1 MIRVAACVRLLHNER
16 AEIVGAT
23 RMGHIMS
30 LYLAVRRA
38 HQSLESQ
45 LLLALPRGITS
56 RQALILD
63 LLLDRSAVDKQAD
76 IVAQIGIDRSTLADV
91 MKRMQKHGLLE
102 RARDK
107 RDARAYNVRLTPE
120 GIEAANACRITLRRI
135 EAKAVARLGVESAA
149 LDVLAVIAGTSD
161 ARALAA

>member
-1 MIRVAACVRLLHNER
+1 MIRVAACMRFLHNER

-91 MKRMQKHGLLE
+91 MKRIAAPMVGGLFTSFLLE
-102 RARDK
+102 LLVYPAVYLLWK
-107 RDARAYNVRLTPE
+107 RRN
-120 GIEAANACRITLRRI
+120 
-135 EAKAVARLGVESAA
+135 
-149 LDVLAVIAGTSD
+149 LAHEP
-161 ARALAA
+161 